1 MTKKDKDET
10 AATKWDIRG
19 VPAARAQVTP
29 PSLAAVAQN
38 PGVIDTRMLRS
49 SFGEHAASY
58 PDPAQWADIAVP
70 FMASLS
76 ARHHGTPH
84 SPGGDALATSSKELR
99 LRRDVSRWLAQWA
112 LARCGNQLSGKWS
125 ERPLTLTAQ
134 PSFRFLRGQ
143 QRWHAIVDVA
153 DSIGGVCRDHAV
165 AKPVLRVF
173 FPQAGSPQPVIARVA
188 NFV

>member
-76 ARHHGTPH
+76 ARHHGTLHLPR
-84 SPGGDALATSSKELR
+84 GGARYLVKRAPAATG
-99 LRRDVSRWLAQWA
+99 
-112 LARCGNQLSGKWS
+112 C
-125 ERPLTLTAQ
+125 
-134 PSFRFLRGQ
+134 FLVVGAVGFGTVWQ
-143 QRWHAIVDVA
+143 SIV
-153 DSIGGVCRDHAV
+153 R
-165 AKPVLRVF
+165 
-173 FPQAGSPQPVIARVA
+173 
-188 NFV
+188 